1 MVRVLLTPV
10 EIIAAMCTKW
20 MFIWSSESSWK
31 QYTCA
36 QLHNVSVLSLL
47 LAFIGIN
54 RGFALF
60 EERILKSRKL
70 YCWVWRKK
78 KIVRFMLFNSRCRCF
93 VFLLSMMRMV
103 IHLFVQSEMKAEN
116 LFRQMNFG
124 TCDRLTR
131 DVGGGCRCFLSH
143 HFTMIW
149 SFHTVNAFV

>member
-1 MVRVLLTPV
+1 
-10 EIIAAMCTKW
+10 
-20 MFIWSSESSWK
+20 
-31 QYTCA
+31 
-36 QLHNVSVLSLL
+36 
-47 LAFIGIN
+47 
-54 RGFALF
+54 
-60 EERILKSRKL
+60 
-70 YCWVWRKK
+70 
-78 KIVRFMLFNSRCRCF
+78 MLFNSRCRCF